1 VDRSLPRR
9 RQPDPHVPLVDLPP
23 VQNMLLAAISGPE
36 PAGGSWY
43 PRCEEELAV
52 EASRLTKLAV
62 GVTYPFIH
70 QPRSEHPPPTWS
82 NQFTKMNSLY
92 RPEFR

>member
-1 VDRSLPRR
+1 VWIVRCLEGGSPTRTSRSSIYPRFRICCSQRFRDRST
-9 RQPDPHVPLVDLPP
+9 
-23 VQNMLLAAISGPE
+23 N
-36 PAGGSWY
+36 GGSWY

-70 QPRSEHPPPTWS
+70 QPRREHPPPTWV
-82 NQFTKMNSLY
+82 KPVY
-92 RPEFR
+92 EDE